1 MNDLYRRVREKLCI
15 LDNMYDVMRIIDPI
29 NKNVINI
36 SNEQRIKD
44 KSKCYEFFNRGKIC
58 NNCISM
64 RVDVEKDTFIKLE
77 YVQNEI
83 MLIIATY
90 ITINEVIYIVEIIK
104 NITGQKNN
112 LLNNN
117 FDSYIKDLIDNL
129 NEKII
134 RDELTDTYNRIY
146 VESRLSVDLNNSMVN
161 KNVLSIIMVHMGEYS
176 NISDKHVH
184 SICKEFFK
192 EVSKL
197 INKSTED
204 DSYWI
209 GRYSEDKYIIVL
221 NNIDKEEAC
230 NISNKIRYLL
240 KDITL
245 EYSNEIMK
253 LDIKLKIYCSKNEI
267 VDIRS
272 ILANLEQKIHEEK
285 QKIIKEINREQ
296 KLSAL
301 NYRIQEL
308 RNILNE
314 MSISSDDKL
323 GYKDTL
329 KISQDLDELIV
340 EYMKNVI

>member
-1 MNDLYRRVREKLCI
+1 MNGLYRRVREKLCI

-36 SNEQRIKD
+36 SNEQSIKD
-44 KSKCYEFFNRGKIC
+44 KSKCYEFLNRGTIC

-64 RVDVEKDTFIKLE
+64 RVNVEKDTFIKLE
-77 YVQNEI
+77 YVKNGI

-90 ITINEVIYIVEIIK
+90 ITINKVIYIVEIIK
-104 NITGQKNN
+104 NITGQKSN

-117 FDSYIKDLIDNL
+117 FDSYVKDAIDNL
-129 NEKII
+129 NEKVI
-134 RDELTDTYNRIY
+134 RDELTGAYNRIY
-146 VESRLSVDLNNSMVN
+146 IESRLSVDLNSSMVN
-161 KNVLSIIMVHMGEYS
+161 KNALSIIMVDIGEIN
-176 NISDKHVH
+176 NINDKHGYH
-184 SICKEFFK
+184 MCKEFFK

-197 INKSTED
+197 IKESIED

-209 GRYSEDKYIIVL
+209 GRYSENKYIIVL
-221 NNIDKEEAC
+221 NNVDKEEAC
-230 NISNKIRYLL
+230 NISNKIRCLL
-240 KDITL
+240 KDIPL
-245 EYSNEIMK
+245 EDSKEIMK
-253 LDIKLKIYCSKNEI
+253 LDIKLEIYCSENEI
-267 VDIRS
+267 VDIKS
-272 ILANLEQKIHEEK
+272 ILVNLEQRIREEK

-314 MSISSDDKL
+314 MSISSNDKL
-323 GYKDTL
+323 GYKETL

>member
-1 MNDLYRRVREKLCI
+1 MNDLYRRVREKLFI

-36 SNEQRIKD
+36 SNEQNIKY
-44 KSKCYEFFNRGKIC
+44 KSKCYEFLNRGTIC
-58 NNCISM
+58 KNCISM
-64 RVDVEKDTFIKLE
+64 RVDIEKDTFIKLE
-77 YVQNEI
+77 YVQNGI
-83 MLIIATY
+83 VLIIATY

-104 NITGQKNN
+104 NIAGQKSN

-117 FDSYIKDLIDNL
+117 FDSCVKDMIDNL
-129 NEKII
+129 NEKVI
-134 RDELTDTYNRIY
+134 REELTGTYNRTY
-146 VESRLSVDLNNSMVN
+146 VESRLSVDFNNSVVN
-161 KNVLSIIMVHMGEYS
+161 KNALSIIMVDIGEFH
-176 NISDKHVH
+176 NINDKHGNY
-184 SICKEFFK
+184 ICKEFFK

-197 INKSTED
+197 INESVEE

-240 KDITL
+240 KDIPL
-245 EYSNEIMK
+245 KDSNEIMK
-253 LDIKLKIYCSKNEI
+253 LDIKLEIYCSENEI

-272 ILANLEQKIHEEK
+272 ILVNLEQRIRKEK
-285 QKIIKEINREQ
+285 QKIIKEINREK
-296 KLSAL
+296 KLSVL

-314 MSISSDDKL
+314 MSISSNDKL
-323 GYKDTL
+323 GYKETL